1 MYCSSEN
8 EHFPTKNK
16 YFIFIYSHVAHFKG
30 TRPVNVQVIMQV
42 CSMEESQVL
51 LRGGYYECI
60 SLTLHYIYAAVFFQ
74 LSLEKSL
81 SIIIPYS
88 LLEPAKKL
96 KLG

>member
-1 MYCSSEN
+1 
-8 EHFPTKNK
+8 
-16 YFIFIYSHVAHFKG
+16 
-30 TRPVNVQVIMQV
+30 MQV

-88 LLEPAKKL
+88 LLEPAEKL